1 MAVQECKKHGM
12 LVSRAP
18 WPLGA
23 PLSTSRTELLQRM
36 PIFGALGTETLQFL
50 LGQTRSVEAAPGE
63 FFFRE
68 GEAASGMYVIEM
80 GRVEIVKSWQ
90 GRELRLCEL
99 AAGDCFGEMALL
111 DLWPRSASVRA
122 LSSCRAI
129 EIGSA
134 DLFALFERDPVQ
146 FALIQMNLAREMSRR
161 LRATDEQLFHLWV
174 GADSAET
181 IAPPDFRQA

>member
-1 MAVQECKKHGM
+1 MP
-12 LVSRAP
+12 VSRAP

-50 LGQTRSVEAAPGE
+50 LGQTRPVEAAPGE

-90 GRELRLCEL
+90 GRELRL
-99 AAGDCFGEMALL
+99 
-111 DLWPRSASVRA
+111 
-122 LSSCRAI
+122 
-129 EIGSA
+129 
-134 DLFALFERDPVQ
+134 
-146 FALIQMNLAREMSRR
+146 
-161 LRATDEQLFHLWV
+161 
-174 GADSAET
+174 
-181 IAPPDFRQA
+181 